1 MSGDLLG
8 LIAETLSL
16 DRTSLNAQ
24 SSVENTKN
32 WDSLR
37 QVVLMG
43 EIESG
48 FGVEFSAQEISEAN
62 SVAKIAAALARHG
75 IEVAL

>member
-16 DRTSLNAQ
+16 DRASLNAQ
-24 SSVENTKN
+24 SSAENTKN

-43 EIESG
+43 EIESS
-48 FGVEFSAQEISEAN
+48 FDVEFSAQEISEAN
-62 SVAKIAAALARHG
+62 SVGKIAAALARHG
-75 IEVAL
+75 IEVSL

>member
-16 DRTSLNAQ
+16 DRASLNAE
-24 SSVENTKN
+24 SSAENTKN

-75 IEVAL
+75 IDVTL